1 MYSASMPS
9 TEVNHMKIR
18 RMPLDKALE
27 RLEAARANCPGSI
40 YEAHLE
46 RHVRLL
52 LARRRSA
59 RAFSKNL
66 KA

>member
-1 MYSASMPS
+1 
-9 TEVNHMKIR
+9 MKIR